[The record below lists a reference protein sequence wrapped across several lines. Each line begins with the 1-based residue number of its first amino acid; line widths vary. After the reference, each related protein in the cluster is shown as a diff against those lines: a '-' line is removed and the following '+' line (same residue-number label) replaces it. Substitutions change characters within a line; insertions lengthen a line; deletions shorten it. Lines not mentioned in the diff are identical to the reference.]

1 MTAHKELLSVPTEV
15 SFQIPGEAQRD
26 VGALFPGAHN
36 FTISGGHFTSNFTQ
50 PTPSGFRQ
58 IPLGD
63 VDLRNEICLDDS
75 DLVHIRK
82 KPSSARRMYSA
93 HIDGKA
99 SNMTV
104 VLYQGN
110 GAEEEWKRDFVQC
123 ARLRHPN
130 FVQPYATV
138 ASCGLYATIFHD
150 ELVPFQKYMDEP
162 RSMLSTVHLYSYF
175 EHESSNA
182 VDYCSS
188 VFGEDMSWEV
198 EEQSFCGYA
207 VRPAASA
214 LNTPLLLHPQTADI
228 SAALLK
234 KSRRRARRAPWSP
247 PSLWKNITK
256 FAGSTSKI
264 LGYRQPHLC
273 QSSLGRSCSIRE
285 PKTKS
290 RLHTYSIPASKRIGQ
305 APGIPL
311 DAYAETTVKVMD
323 NEFHSSVGTITSKS
337 SNYTINGLK
346 LAGASKSHPFA
357 TIPHRKLRHHGR
369 RNIPSSRTGFIS
381 FGSSS
386 GDRGQISLELPQSFN
401 HSSRR
406 LPVCV
411 PRRTSS
417 NRRRHIHPPPEFS
430 AYWSLDP
437 VGNDR
442 LPPAKASELGFPAIE
457 WTRGVHYV
465 SWDDRVYAG
474 LSYFHAAKGFN
485 PTSQDVAR
493 HMGKELYQLYD
504 I

>member
-1 MTAHKELLSVPTEV
+1 MTAHKELLSVPTEL

-75 DLVHIRK
+75 GLVHIRK

-93 HIDGKA
+93 QIDGKA

-188 VFGEDMSWEV
+188 VFGEGMSWEV
-198 EEQSFCGYA
+198 EEQSLLWIRHSTGHLCIEYSPASTSANGGYLRSS
-207 VRPAASA
+207 VEKILSASQESA
-214 LNTPLLLHPQTADI
+214 MVASLSLEKYHEICWIYLKDSWIQTASPVPIELGAVVFHPGAKDKVKI
-228 SAALLK
+228 AHILDTGF
-234 KSRRRARRAPWSP
+234 KS
-247 PSLWKNITK
+247 
-256 FAGSTSKI
+256 G
-264 LGYRQPHLC
+264 
-273 QSSLGRSCSIRE
+273 LGR
-285 PKTKS
+285 
-290 RLHTYSIPASKRIGQ
+290 L
-305 APGIPL
+305 PGFLL
-311 DAYAETTVKVMD
+311 DAYAEMTVKVMD
-323 NEFHSSVGTITSKS
+323 NEFNSSVAYHYEQVFELHDKPASNWLAQANHILSLPSLIGNCDDHALVIGVRYRLSCPSPSTIVPEGYLFVYPAELLRTADGT
-337 SNYTINGLK
+337 
-346 LAGASKSHPFA
+346 
-357 TIPHRKLRHHGR
+357 
-369 RNIPSSRTGFIS
+369 FI
-381 FGSSS
+381 
-386 GDRGQISLELPQSFN
+386 
-401 HSSRR
+401 H
-406 LPVCV
+406 
-411 PRRTSS
+411 
-417 NRRRHIHPPPEFS
+417 PPEFS
-430 AYWSLDP
+430 AYWSLDS

-442 LPPAKASELGFPAIE
+442 LPPTKASELGFPAIE